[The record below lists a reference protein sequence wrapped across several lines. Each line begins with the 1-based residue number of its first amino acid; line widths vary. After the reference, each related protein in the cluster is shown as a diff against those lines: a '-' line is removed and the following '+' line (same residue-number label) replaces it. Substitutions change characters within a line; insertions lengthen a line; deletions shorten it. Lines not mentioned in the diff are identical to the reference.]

1 MCFVNDMVEYD
12 KEFLDYMKD
21 KYHITLD
28 EATNGTEMQRIRF
41 AVAWDIWKHAKK
53 VFATKNKQ

>member
-1 MCFVNDMVEYD
+1 MCFVNGMVEYD

-28 EATNGTEMQRIRF
+28 KATNGTEMQRIRF
-41 AVAWDIWKHAKK
+41 AIACDIWKYAKK
-53 VFATKNKQ
+53 VFAGNK